1 MKDSGAR
8 IVLGF
13 FVTDRELETPQGRVR
28 TQEREQ
34 SLPSLHV
41 SPYLWIQPTLIE
53 NIWGE
58 NCVNTRHVQT
68 FFPYFFLNNAVQ
80 QLFTLLLHDYLKYM
94 EG

>member
-53 NIWGE
+53 NIWGKIVSILGM
-58 NCVNTRHVQT
+58 CRLSSLI
-68 FFPYFFLNNAVQ
+68 FS
-80 QLFTLLLHDYLKYM
+80 
-94 EG
+94 